1 MRPDLPP
8 GWATD
13 LAVLE
18 HTGSVIEDR
27 GDHLVVRT
35 SQNPGY
41 HWGNTIFVTDGD
53 TVHDANRWMATFHE
67 AHPEADWIAIGLIRL
82 PDDHSAWI
90 EHGIE
95 LELDEVLTTR
105 TLPVQKPLAEGYT
118 VRRLGGDDW
127 SLSVARLA
135 GDDAGAREAD
145 PEGHARFAERLVQ
158 ARREMSETGVAAF
171 FGAFSGDAL
180 VAELGIVRCG
190 TTARY
195 QSVGTEP
202 EHRRRGLAGHLL
214 GVAAR
219 WSADHGCDRWVI
231 ITEATNPAGRV
242 YRSVGFE
249 PDIGNAQAYRKP
261 RRWVDRRE
269 NGPMSDESGRR

>member
-1 MRPDLPP
+1 VSRPDLPP

-35 SQNPGY
+35 PRNPGY
-41 HWGNTIFVTDGD
+41 HWGHVVFVTDGD
-53 TVHDANRWMATFHE
+53 AVRDADKWIGTFRE
-67 AHPEADWIAIGLIRL
+67 AHPEADWIAIGLIRM
-82 PDDHSAWI
+82 PEDQSAWLA
-90 EHGIE
+90 HGME

-105 TLPVQKPLAEGYT
+105 TLPVQKPLADGYT
-118 VRRLGGDDW
+118 VRRLDGDDW
-127 SLSVARLA
+127 SLSVARLVA
-135 GDDAGAREAD
+135 DNARTGEHD
-145 PEGHARFAERLVQ
+145 PGSHERFAERLVQ
-158 ARREMSETGVAAF
+158 ARRELSERGVAAF
-171 FGAFSGDAL
+171 FGAFSGGAL

-202 EHRRRGLAGHLL
+202 EHRRRGLAAHLL

-219 WSADHGCDRWVI
+219 WSAEGGCDRWVI

-242 YRSVGFE
+242 YRGVGFK
-249 PDIGNAQAYRKP
+249 PDVGNAQAYRKP
-261 RRWVDRRE
+261 PR
-269 NGPMSDESGRR
+269 